1 SLLPPAAA
9 PSSPVGWR
17 PAPPDP
23 RASPHCACARLGPS
37 PPLPRAAKLIKF
49 CWEKEGGKQGRCP
62 APPTVPPS
70 PPPPPPPGSGVREPG
85 SAPPARRGGGRPL
98 RGARARSS
106 RARAVGISLPSLQS
120 RSAAAAAAAAA
131 AAWAAVPPPP
141 SLRPPAPHP
150 RGTMQFML
158 LFSRQGKLR
167 LQKWYVPL
175 SDKEKK
181 KITRELVQ
189 TVLARKPKMCS
200 FLEWRDL
207 KIVYKRYA
215 SLYFCCAIE
224 DQDNELITL
233 EIIHRY
239 VELLDKYFGSVCEL
253 DIIFNF
259 EKAYFILDEFLLGGE
274 VQETSKKNV
283 LKAIEQADLLQEK
296 LDSLL

>member
-1 SLLPPAAA
+1 M
-9 PSSPVGWR
+9 
-17 PAPPDP
+17 
-23 RASPHCACARLGPS
+23 
-37 PPLPRAAKLIKF
+37 
-49 CWEKEGGKQGRCP
+49 KEAGF
-62 APPTVPPS
+62 
-70 PPPPPPPGSGVREPG
+70 
-85 SAPPARRGGGRPL
+85 RRGGAVWAFQQRMDI
-98 RGARARSS
+98 RSS
-106 RARAVGISLPSLQS
+106 A
-120 RSAAAAAAAAA
+120 
-131 AAWAAVPPPP
+131 
-141 SLRPPAPHP
+141 LRM
-150 RGTMQFML
+150 GEMQFML

-283 LKAIEQADLLQEK
+283 LKAIEQADLLQEVR
-296 LDSLL
+296 SRNPT

>member
-1 SLLPPAAA
+1 MRNTVSTSLTNQ
-9 PSSPVGWR
+9 
-17 PAPPDP
+17 
-23 RASPHCACARLGPS
+23 
-37 PPLPRAAKLIKF
+37 KL
-49 CWEKEGGKQGRCP
+49 QCP
-62 APPTVPPS
+62 
-70 PPPPPPPGSGVREPG
+70 
-85 SAPPARRGGGRPL
+85 
-98 RGARARSS
+98 
-106 RARAVGISLPSLQS
+106 
-120 RSAAAAAAAAA
+120 
-131 AAWAAVPPPP
+131 
-141 SLRPPAPHP
+141 
-150 RGTMQFML
+150 TMQFML

-274 VQETSKKNV
+274 AQETSKKNV
-283 LKAIEQADLLQEK
+283 LKAIEQADLLQEIRGVPLYLQK
-296 LDSLL
+296 PPEDLQVSREDLLSNTTNNRT

>member
-1 SLLPPAAA
+1 MPTGRVCFRVALGSSFRQRGNTVLLF
-9 PSSPVGWR
+9 
-17 PAPPDP
+17 
-23 RASPHCACARLGPS
+23 
-37 PPLPRAAKLIKF
+37 K
-49 CWEKEGGKQGRCP
+49 
-62 APPTVPPS
+62 
-70 PPPPPPPGSGVREPG
+70 
-85 SAPPARRGGGRPL
+85 
-98 RGARARSS
+98 
-106 RARAVGISLPSLQS
+106 
-120 RSAAAAAAAAA
+120 
-131 AAWAAVPPPP
+131 
-141 SLRPPAPHP
+141 
-150 RGTMQFML
+150 MQFML

-207 KIVYKRYA
+207 KVVYKRYA

-274 VQETSKKNV
+274 AQETSKKNV
-283 LKAIEQADLLQEK
+283 LKAIEQADLLQESQNE
-296 LDSLL
+296 DWGSLPNEELL

>member
-1 SLLPPAAA
+1 MIQA
-9 PSSPVGWR
+9 
-17 PAPPDP
+17 
-23 RASPHCACARLGPS
+23 
-37 PPLPRAAKLIKF
+37 
-49 CWEKEGGKQGRCP
+49 GK
-62 APPTVPPS
+62 
-70 PPPPPPPGSGVREPG
+70 
-85 SAPPARRGGGRPL
+85 
-98 RGARARSS
+98 
-106 RARAVGISLPSLQS
+106 
-120 RSAAAAAAAAA
+120 
-131 AAWAAVPPPP
+131 
-141 SLRPPAPHP
+141 
-150 RGTMQFML
+150 MQFML

-283 LKAIEQADLLQEK
+283 LKAIEQADLLQEVYNFCFFVK
-296 LDSLL
+296 AHQHAGLIHIILFHFFQVCRKAFHHFYHIMLYFYIYFMLLYNCIHMDLD

>member
-1 SLLPPAAA
+1 MFIVVLCDCLSLPPT
-9 PSSPVGWR
+9 PSSHLFIHISCFVI
-17 PAPPDP
+17 
-23 RASPHCACARLGPS
+23 PS
-37 PPLPRAAKLIKF
+37 F
-49 CWEKEGGKQGRCP
+49 Q
-62 APPTVPPS
+62 
-70 PPPPPPPGSGVREPG
+70 
-85 SAPPARRGGGRPL
+85 
-98 RGARARSS
+98 
-106 RARAVGISLPSLQS
+106 
-120 RSAAAAAAAAA
+120 
-131 AAWAAVPPPP
+131 
-141 SLRPPAPHP
+141 
-150 RGTMQFML
+150 MQFML

-274 VQETSKKNV
+274 AQETSKKNV
-283 LKAIEQADLLQEK
+283 LKAIEQADLLQEDAETSRSV
-296 LDSLL
+296 LEEIGLM

>member
-1 SLLPPAAA
+1 MKPGYSGADLKKQKCGSRKSRKSTQAYSTYIYKLKKTSTAVTDTASVP
-9 PSSPVGWR
+9 GWL
-17 PAPPDP
+17 
-23 RASPHCACARLGPS
+23 RAELCTRLGPEAAR
-37 PPLPRAAKLIKF
+37 LAKLN
-49 CWEKEGGKQGRCP
+49 
-62 APPTVPPS
+62 
-70 PPPPPPPGSGVREPG
+70 
-85 SAPPARRGGGRPL
+85 RRGMITQRE
-98 RGARARSS
+98 
-106 RARAVGISLPSLQS
+106 
-120 RSAAAAAAAAA
+120 
-131 AAWAAVPPPP
+131 
-141 SLRPPAPHP
+141 
-150 RGTMQFML
+150 MQFML

-274 VQETSKKNV
+274 AQETSKKNV
-283 LKAIEQADLLQEK
+283 LKAIEQADLLQEVK
-296 LDSLL
+296 

>member
-1 SLLPPAAA
+1 
-9 PSSPVGWR
+9 
-17 PAPPDP
+17 
-23 RASPHCACARLGPS
+23 
-37 PPLPRAAKLIKF
+37 
-49 CWEKEGGKQGRCP
+49 
-62 APPTVPPS
+62 
-70 PPPPPPPGSGVREPG
+70 
-85 SAPPARRGGGRPL
+85 
-98 RGARARSS
+98 
-106 RARAVGISLPSLQS
+106 
-120 RSAAAAAAAAA
+120 
-131 AAWAAVPPPP
+131 
-141 SLRPPAPHP
+141 
-150 RGTMQFML
+150 MQFML

-274 VQETSKKNV
+274 AQETSKKNV
-283 LKAIEQADLLQEK
+283 LKAIEQADLLQEVSHHEACIAPSGNAF
-296 LDSLL
+296 LTQHSSFLIHEPTLNSHILITRNMCS